1 LATAFEKELEM
12 KSTPTVRHQLYIP
25 EHLSKRLR
33 ALAAEP
39 GAAKSKIVSAALASW
54 LDRVAVNEVEEQIGN
69 RLNRALA
76 AVGRVERNQNYE
88 IEMLGGFIRFFM
100 TLNPPAADPAA
111 RAAGAAQFD
120 RFIAQVAAGVGSG
133 ARLFSP
139 LTLNEGASS

>member
-1 LATAFEKELEM
+1 MNRSPK
-12 KSTPTVRHQLYIP
+12 VRHQLYIP
-25 EHLSKRLR
+25 EHLSKRLCT
-33 ALAAEP
+33 LAAEP
-39 GAAKSKIVSAALASW
+39 GAAKSTIVSAALATW
-54 LDRVAVNEVEEQIGN
+54 LDRASVNEVEAQIGN
-69 RLNRALA
+69 RLNRVLA
-76 AVGRVERNQNYE
+76 GVGRLERNQNYE

-139 LTLNEGASS
+139 LTLNDGASS